1 MNKKSIL
8 ILIALAAVAGVVIF
22 GKQLLDSPTAEKATE
37 NYSIGLQIKRDTLTL
52 SEQGNT
58 LFSVL
63 FDSMNLVKPGS
74 YNMFDTLVARTELQ
88 NRSQLNYPA
97 NKNAQLKAIA
107 SERQTITDYLKKAGM
122 HPIVDT
128 LPLRQLVFR
137 VILDSIRNGEKAG
150 KQTVI
155 NKNLEIVHESAIIP
169 PVAATKFPKIVNLI
183 VPLLICAAILS
194 LLALYS
200 ILQLSNKKTM
210 AKRKKSESEE
220 EHLKRAVNEMLG
232 KNTAEAKYFSEVL
245 SGHKNYMRIQE
256 QLRPDGKPDT
266 GELINNMKTAGFL
279 TAGESKDMYEL
290 YELKEK
296 VAAIKDASTTPQ
308 EKQQKLLQA
317 LQSFTKDEALKQHL
331 KQAED
336 EGIQWQ
342 KMMDL
347 EEKDLPAALQHMIRF
362 YDDRYGNGTHKLSPV
377 YAETLRRAQ
386 LDIPENFSAEDRFLK
401 ALYEKYK
408 NLLDEVLFT
417 WFAQQ
422 QSEEKVAEAR
432 QAFVNRLAQLA
443 FHAHSFLTH
452 YNRDT
457 AALPPATIKANM
469 QMILND
475 GTVPASLNKDAYRTY
490 SRDITRFEREIFLQK
505 LLTGI
510 GVNNLENVL
519 VKDVYYPKGSL

>member
-8 ILIALAAVAGVVIF
+8 LLIALAAVAGIIIF
-22 GKQLLDSPTAEKATE
+22 GKQLLESPAAEKATE
-37 NYSIGLQIKRDTLTL
+37 NYNLELQIKRDTLML

-74 YNMFDTLVARTELQ
+74 YSMFDTLVARTELQ

-137 VILDSIRNGEKAG
+137 VILDSIRSGVRSG

-155 NKNLEIVHESAIIP
+155 NKNLEIVHESAIVP
-169 PVAATKFPKIVNLI
+169 AVAATTIPKAGKGV
-183 VPLLICAAILS
+183 VPLLICAGILS
-194 LLALYS
+194 LLVIAL
-200 ILQLSNKKTM
+200 LLFSNKKAM
-210 AKRKKSESEE
+210 AKRKRSETEDE
-220 EHLKRAVNEMLG
+220 YLKRAVNEMLG

-256 QLRPDGKPDT
+256 QLRPDGRPDT

-296 VAAIKDASTTPQ
+296 VAAIKDASTTPH

-362 YDDRYGNGTHKLSPV
+362 YDDRYGNGAHKLSPV
-377 YAETLRRAQ
+377 YTETLRRAQ

-475 GTVPASLNKDAYRTY
+475 GTVPATLNKDTYRTY

>member
-1 MNKKSIL
+1 MNKKTIL
-8 ILIALAAVAGVVIF
+8 LLIALAAVAGVVIY
-22 GKQLLDSPTAEKATE
+22 GKQVLEGPEPEKTTAGYQLELKIE
-37 NYSIGLQIKRDTLTL
+37 RDTLML
-52 SEQGNT
+52 NEQGNT

-63 FDSMNLVKPGS
+63 FDSTNLVRPGS

-97 NKNAQLKAIA
+97 NKNTQLKAIG
-107 SERQTITDYLKKAGM
+107 SERQTIIDYLKKAGLRS
-122 HPIVDT
+122 ITDS
-128 LPLRQLVFR
+128 LSLRQLVFR
-137 VILDSIRNGEKAG
+137 VLLDTIRSGVRAG

-155 NKNLEIVHESAIIP
+155 NKNLEIVHESTMVPA
-169 PVAATKFPKIVNLI
+169 VAATTITKPGRGV
-183 VPLLICAAILS
+183 VPLLVCAGILF
-194 LLALYS
+194 LLVI
-200 ILQLSNKKTM
+200 ILLFSNNKNM
-210 AKRKKSESEE
+210 AKRKRSETEE
-220 EHLKRAVNEMLG
+220 EYLKRTVNELLG
-232 KNTAEAKYFSEVL
+232 KNTAEARYFSEVL

-266 GELINNMKTAGFL
+266 GELINNMKSAGFL
-279 TAGESKDMYEL
+279 TAGESKTMYEL

-296 VAAIKDASTTPQ
+296 IAAIKDNASSPQ

-317 LQSFTKDEALKQHL
+317 LQSFTNDEALKQHL

-362 YDDRYGNGTHKLSPV
+362 YDERYGNGTHKLSPV

-386 LDIPENFSAEDRFLK
+386 LDIPENFSNEDRFLK
-401 ALYEKYK
+401 ALYEKYRG
-408 NLLDEVLFT
+408 LLDDVLFT

-457 AALPPATIKANM
+457 AALPPATIKTNM
-469 QMILND
+469 QIITND
-475 GTVPASLNKDAYRTY
+475 STVPSTAGKEAYRTY

-505 LLTGI
+505 LLAGI
-510 GVNNLENVL
+510 GVNDLENVL
-519 VKDVYYPKGSL
+519 IKDVYYPKDVL